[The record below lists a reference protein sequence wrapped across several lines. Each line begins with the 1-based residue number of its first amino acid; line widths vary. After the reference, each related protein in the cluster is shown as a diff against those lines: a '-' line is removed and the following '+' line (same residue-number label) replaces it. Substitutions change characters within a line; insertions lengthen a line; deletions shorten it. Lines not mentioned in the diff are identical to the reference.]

1 MSNFNMLVVVGS
13 TASGKTKLAVDLA
26 RTLNGEVISAD
37 SRQVYRGLD
46 IGSGK
51 DLDEYQE
58 VPHHLIDIVNPGFEY
73 NIFNFQKDFVNAFD
87 DINKR
92 QKLAIMAGGSALYVD
107 SILKGYRLI
116 EVAHNPALRA
126 ELAELSQQA
135 LIERLQTLKPQ
146 QHNTTDLI
154 EPERIIRAIE
164 IAEGEKLA
172 QNTDTYFPRLSPF
185 ILAIKW
191 PRDIIRQRITARL
204 KERFDQGLIAE
215 VEQLHQQGVSWET
228 LHFYGLEY
236 RFIAQHLQ
244 GQLSKND
251 CFQKLNAAIHA
262 FSKKQDTWLRR
273 LERNGSKIHWL
284 DGQQPLLP
292 QAMAAIGQQTNNT

>member
-58 VPHHLIDIVNPGFEY
+58 IPHHLIDIVNPGFEY
-73 NIFNFQKDFVNAFD
+73 NIFNFQKDFINAFD
-87 DINKR
+87 NINVR

-107 SILKGYRLI
+107 SILKGYRLV
-116 EVAHNPALRA
+116 EVAHDPALRA
-126 ELAELSQQA
+126 DLAEFSQQA
-135 LIERLQTLKPQ
+135 LIERLLSLKPQ

-154 EPERIIRAIE
+154 ERERIIRAIE

-172 QNTDTYFPRLSPF
+172 QNTDTYFPELCPF

-204 KERFDQGLIAE
+204 KERFDQGLVAE
-215 VEQLHQQGVSWET
+215 VEQLHQQGISWET

-236 RFIAQHLQ
+236 RFVAQHLQ

-273 LERNGSKIHWL
+273 LERNGSKVHWL

-292 QAMAAIGQQTNNT
+292 QAMAAISQQTNNS